1 VGNLVVDIHKSL
13 NDVAELSVTVPSPSP
28 LLPAM
33 LEMSDEEATPDEH
46 GHHYPDSME
55 KDTGKVV

>member
-1 VGNLVVDIHKSL
+1 MDIHKSL

-33 LEMSDEEATPDEH
+33 LEMSDEEAIPDEH

-55 KDTGKVV
+55 KETGKVV